1 MGGPS
6 LHRDAGER
14 ADAASKFAHLRISN
28 QTLKH
33 ASEMGVKSV
42 RIATHC
48 TEADVSR
55 QHIEA
60 ARNLGMDVW
69 GFLMMSPIA
78 PPEAL
83 VRQAKLMEDHGAHC
97 VYLTD

>member
-1 MGGPS
+1 
-6 LHRDAGER
+6 
-14 ADAASKFAHLRISN
+14 
-28 QTLKH
+28 
-33 ASEMGVKSV
+33 MGVKSV

-83 VRQAKLMEDHGAHC
+83 VSQAKLMEDHGAHC
-97 VYLTD
+97 VYLAD